1 MSDAARTD
9 LEPLD
14 RPADSLVRGWA
25 GEVAPT
31 LADKTVSFVFGEVYA
46 LQHLPARYR
55 ELVITAVLAAT
66 GALPDGMVEHAR
78 LACQEGATP
87 EELDEVF
94 TLVAAYSGFPRALAA
109 AREVQRQRRGA
120 SPAP

>member
-66 GALPDGMVEHAR
+66 GALPDGMVEHAWER
-78 LACQEGATP
+78 LFSFMSSAHGAWHAIGAPWERT
-87 EELDEVF
+87 
-94 TLVAAYSGFPRALAA
+94 SPR
-109 AREVQRQRRGA
+109 G
-120 SPAP
+120 